1 MIYKILIKFII
12 FLRNLLPL
20 KIISNHRYLNKNQV
34 TNLEICMFLLKQRGF
49 YPSNILDI
57 GCFEGLW
64 TKKIMKIFQHSR
76 YFLFDA
82 NRENE
87 KFLNNIVKQ
96 FPNVSY
102 KIKLLSNEEKK
113 YKFYKMKSGSSIFEE
128 KTDFPRTSE
137 FIDSSLLSNEINEN
151 IISTTNN
158 LIKIDAQGSEINI
171 LKGLKEFID
180 NFEVIILE
188 VSLHNYNK
196 DAPLFDEVMTFM
208 TSKKFFLYD
217 IFDLKRSGENK
228 SFLFQ
233 LDCIFVRDNSK
244 LLDVKF

>member
-82 NRENE
+82 NKENE

-171 LKGLKEFID
+171 LMGLKDFI
-180 NFEVIILE
+180 NHFEVIILE

-196 DAPLFDEVMTFM
+196 NAPLFDEVMTFM
-208 TSKKFFLYD
+208 TSKKFVLYD
-217 IFDLKRSGENK
+217 IYDLKRSGENK

-233 LDCIFVRDNSK
+233 YDCIFVRNNSK
-244 LLDVKF
+244 LLNVKF

>member
-82 NRENE
+82 NKENE
-87 KFLNNIVKQ
+87 KFLNNIIKQ

-171 LKGLKEFID
+171 LKGLRDFID
-180 NFEVIILE
+180 HFEVIILE

-196 DAPLFDEVMTFM
+196 NAPLFDEVMTFM
-208 TSKKFFLYD
+208 TSKKFVLYD
-217 IFDLKRSGENK
+217 IYDLKRSGEHK

-233 LDCIFVRDNSK
+233 YDCIFVRNNSK
-244 LLDVKF
+244 LLNVKF